1 MEDNLNT
8 GTTTEQTVETTSNPA
23 DASFFEAGNLQ
34 AFLIGGL
41 GIIVIAIILFTML
54 AAKKRKE
61 ERIALDNFEN
71 DKSPVPK
78 DEDEE
83 EESSYSEDELKKK

>member
-8 GTTTEQTVETTSNPA
+8 GTTTEQTVEPTNAS
-23 DASFFEAGNLQ
+23 DASFFESSNLQ
-34 AFLIGGL
+34 TLLIGGL
-41 GIIVIAIILFTML
+41 GVIIIAIVLFTML

-71 DKSPVPK
+71 DKTPAPK

-83 EESSYSEDELKKK
+83 LEASYSEDDLKKK